1 MQADISTQSLQ
12 IISRPEGF
20 SVVEVLEERARK
32 MQTRR
37 KRVRTRATLLAV
49 AAREIEF
56 VGYDSLTMDHLAN
69 AAGMVRGTLY
79 LYYHSRAD
87 IVKAVLRKYWALM
100 RIHRPRGGGLGLKAS
115 IHRANTYS
123 VMLAVLNPRLLEARE
138 ILLREDPE
146 VAARMAS
153 VNRIWSERIVSDLMR
168 RGLTTTGDKDYSF
181 LRLKTRAVI
190 NMSDTLLSDVNR
202 LSGWDNSEGPI
213 DLDLVIRVMDD
224 LWYRS
229 LYLSDKSEG

>member
-1 MQADISTQSLQ
+1 MQMEITPRQKTITFAS
-12 IISRPEGF
+12 EGF
-20 SVVEVLEERARK
+20 SVADVLEERAHNMEK
-32 MQTRR
+32 RR
-37 KRVRTRATLLAV
+37 KRVRTRAALLAV
-49 AAREIEF
+49 AAREIEK

-100 RIHRPRGGGLGLKAS
+100 RIHRPRGGGLGLKDS

-123 VMLAVLNPRLLEARE
+123 VFLAARNPRLLEARE
-138 ILLREDPE
+138 ILLREDSE
-146 VAARMAS
+146 VSARMAT
-153 VNRIWSERIVSDLMR
+153 VNRIWSERIVSDLIR
-168 RGLTTTGDKDYSF
+168 RGLTPHINEDFSF

-190 NMSDTLLSDVNR
+190 NMSDTLLSDVHR
-202 LSGWDNSEGPI
+202 LSGWDETEGPI
-213 DLDLVIRVMDD
+213 NLDLVIRVMDD

-229 LYLSDKSEG
+229 LYLADTPES

>member
-1 MQADISTQSLQ
+1 M
-12 IISRPEGF
+12 E
-20 SVVEVLEERARK
+20 K
-32 MQTRR
+32 RR
-37 KRVRTRATLLAV
+37 KRVRTRAALLAV
-49 AAREIEF
+49 AAREIEQ

-69 AAGMVRGTLY
+69 AAGLVRGTLY

-123 VMLAVLNPRLLEARE
+123 VMLAARNPRLLEARE
-138 ILLREDPE
+138 ILLREDAE

-153 VNRIWSERIVSDLMR
+153 VNRIWSERIVSDLIR
-168 RGLTTTGDKDYSF
+168 RGLTAQDDEDLSF
-181 LRLKTRAVI
+181 LRLKARAVI
-190 NMSDTLLSDVNR
+190 NMSDTLLSDVHR
-202 LSGWDNSEGPI
+202 LSGWDDTEGPI

-229 LYLSDKSEG
+229 LYLPQPDEA